1 PLGALLSPVPS
12 VCSGKP
18 AVQLPLL
25 RPLRALLRFGPLACM
40 RARDF
45 LSQASCPASRYGLR
59 ERKGR
64 LVPEKRS
71 NIPSRLHRCS
81 LLAAPLRD
89 ILLSALFSRTHRFP
103 LSFRFGPSAFRR
115 PVLAYYGLC

>member
-1 PLGALLSPVPS
+1 GAPPFRTTRLLCEQEIFSLKHPVQQ
-12 VCSGKP
+12 VVMVFARGRGDLC
-18 AVQLPLL
+18 
-25 RPLRALLRFGPLACM
+25 RR
-40 RARDF
+40 RAR
-45 LSQASCPASRYGLR
+45 
-59 ERKGR
+59 
-64 LVPEKRS
+64 RS